1 MLSSTPEI
9 RNTGRDCAD
18 SDGQVDNA
26 CGNAARLPKIDYNK
40 SQKGEHI
47 MRQSRRKV
55 LKAGAALA
63 AAASLPH
70 FARAQ
75 SGSIKIGM
83 SMPQTG
89 SLGAGGQAALVALR
103 LWVDDVNQRGGLLNR
118 KVELIAYDDQ
128 TNPANTPGIYT
139 KLLDID
145 KVDLLIAPYGT
156 VPTAPIVPM
165 VKQRGLLLMGNFSFQ
180 VNAKV
185 QHDMWFNNSP
195 WNDAASWSDGFI
207 KAGQGAGAKTI
218 AILAADQE
226 FAQNL
231 ANGARELAKKANIQ
245 SVYDQN
251 YPPTTTDFSSLIR
264 GIRAAKPEMVFVMSY
279 PNDSVAIIRAVNEIG
294 VGSQVQVFGGGMVG
308 LQFTPIMTS
317 LGSLLN
323 GVLNYNSYVPGMKYP
338 GIEDFLARY
347 AKRAAEARVDPLG
360 FYLPPFNY
368 AIGQMLEQAV
378 NGTKS
383 LDHKQLAAYLRKNEM
398 KTLVGPIRYDKNGE
412 WANPRVVQAQ
422 FRGVVDKDTEQF
434 RQPGKQIVIYPDAYK
449 TGNVITPFE
458 KARSAK

>member
-1 MLSSTPEI
+1 MK
-9 RNTGRDCAD
+9 R
-18 SDGQVDNA
+18 
-26 CGNAARLPKIDYNK
+26 
-40 SQKGEHI
+40 
-47 MRQSRRKV
+47 SRRKV

-63 AAASLPH
+63 AAASLP
-70 FARAQ
+70 FSRVARAQ
-75 SGSIKIGM
+75 AGPVKIGM

-103 LWVDDVNQRGGLLNR
+103 LWVDDVNQRGGLMNR

-128 TNPANTPGIYT
+128 TNPANVPGIYT
-139 KLLDID
+139 KLLDVD

-156 VPTAPIVPM
+156 VPTAPIMPM

-185 QHDMWFNNSP
+185 QHDMWFNNAP
-195 WNDAASWSDGFI
+195 WNDASSWSDGFFR
-207 KAGQGAGAKTI
+207 AGQAVGAKTV
-218 AILAADQE
+218 AVLAADND

-231 ANGARELAKKANIQ
+231 ANGARTLAQKAGIK

-294 VGSQVQVFGGGMVG
+294 VGPQVQIFGGGMVG

-347 AKRAAEARVDPLG
+347 TKRAQEAKVDPLG

-368 AIGQMLEQAV
+368 AIGQMLEQAITA
-378 NGTKS
+378 TKS
-383 LDHKQLAAYLRKNEM
+383 LDHKVLADYLHKNEL
-398 KTLVGPIRYDKNGE
+398 KTIVGSIRFRPDGE
-412 WANPRVVQAQ
+412 WATPRILMIQ
-422 FRGVVDKDTEQF
+422 FRGIADKNVEQF
-434 RQPGKQIVIYPDAYK
+434 RQPGKQVILEPAQLK
-449 TGNVITPFE
+449 TGDLISPFE
-458 KARSAK
+458 KARK

>member
-1 MLSSTPEI
+1 
-9 RNTGRDCAD
+9 
-18 SDGQVDNA
+18 
-26 CGNAARLPKIDYNK
+26 
-40 SQKGEHI
+40 
-47 MRQSRRKV
+47 MRGSRRKV

-63 AAASLPH
+63 AASALPGKA
-70 FARAQ
+70 FAQA
-75 SGSIKIGM
+75 GPVKIGM

-128 TNPANTPGIYT
+128 TNPANVPGIYT
-139 KLLDID
+139 KLLDVD

-156 VPTAPIVPM
+156 VPTAPIMPM
-165 VKQRGLLLMGNFSFQ
+165 VKQRNLLLMGNFSFQ

-195 WNDAASWSDGFI
+195 WNDASSWSDGFV
-207 KAGQGAGAKTI
+207 KAGQEAGAKSI
-218 AILAADQE
+218 AFLAADQE

-231 ANGARELAKKANIQ
+231 ANGARELSKKANIKA
-245 SVYDQN
+245 VYDQN

-264 GIRAAKPEMVFVMSY
+264 GIRAARPDMVFVMSY

-294 VGSQVQVFGGGMVG
+294 VGSSVQVFGGGMVG

-338 GIEDFLARY
+338 GIEDFLSRY
-347 AKRAAEARVDPLG
+347 AKRAADAKVDPLG

-378 NGTKS
+378 NATKS
-383 LDHKQLAAYLRKNEM
+383 LEHRRLAEYLRKNEM
-398 KTLVGPIRYDKNGE
+398 KTVVGPIRYDKMGE

-422 FRGVVDKDTEQF
+422 FRGVADKDTEQF
-434 RQPGKQIVIYPDAYK
+434 RQAGKQVVIYPEEYK

>member
-1 MLSSTPEI
+1 M
-9 RNTGRDCAD
+9 
-18 SDGQVDNA
+18 
-26 CGNAARLPKIDYNK
+26 K
-40 SQKGEHI
+40 
-47 MRQSRRKV
+47 QSRRKV

-63 AAASLPH
+63 AAGAVPATFSRSA
-70 FARAQ
+70 FAQA
-75 SGSIKIGM
+75 GPVKIGM

-103 LWVDDVNQRGGLLNR
+103 LWVDDVNQRGGLMNR

-128 TNPANTPGIYT
+128 TNPANVPGIYT
-139 KLLDID
+139 KLLDVD

-156 VPTAPIVPM
+156 VPTAPIMPM

-185 QHDMWFNNSP
+185 QHDMWFNNAP
-195 WNDAASWSDGFI
+195 WNDASSWSDGFF
-207 KAGQGAGAKTI
+207 KAGQNVGAKTV
-218 AILAADQE
+218 AVLAADND

-231 ANGARELAKKANIQ
+231 ANGARALAQKAGIK

-294 VGSQVQVFGGGMVG
+294 VGPQVQIFGGGMVG

-347 AKRAAEARVDPLG
+347 TKRAQEAKVDPLG

-378 NGTKS
+378 GATRS
-383 LDHKQLAAYLRKNEM
+383 LDHKTLASYLRQNEM
-398 KTLVGPIRYDKNGE
+398 KTVVGPIKYGKDGE
-412 WANPRVVQAQ
+412 WANARVVQAQ
-422 FRGVVDKDTEQF
+422 FRGVADKDMEQF
-434 RQPGKQIVIYPDAYK
+434 RKAERQVVVYPDAYK

-458 KARSAK
+458 KARTAK

>member
-1 MLSSTPEI
+1 
-9 RNTGRDCAD
+9 
-18 SDGQVDNA
+18 
-26 CGNAARLPKIDYNK
+26 
-40 SQKGEHI
+40 
-47 MRQSRRKV
+47 MRGSRRKV

-63 AAASLPH
+63 AVAGLPRV
-70 FARAQ
+70 ARAQ
-75 SGSIKIGM
+75 AGTVKIGM

-128 TNPANTPGIYT
+128 TNPANVPGIYT
-139 KLLDID
+139 KLLDVD

-156 VPTAPIVPM
+156 VPTAPIMPM

-195 WNDAASWSDGFI
+195 WNDASSWSDGFI
-207 KAGQGAGAKTI
+207 RAGQKAGAKTI
-218 AILAADQE
+218 AVLAADQE

-231 ANGARELAKKANIQ
+231 ANGARELSKKAGLK

-338 GIEDFLARY
+338 GIEDFLGRY
-347 AKRAAEARVDPLG
+347 AKRAADAKVDPLG

-398 KTLVGPIRYDKNGE
+398 KTVVGPIRYDKTGE

-422 FRGVVDKDTEQF
+422 FRGVADKDMEQF
-434 RQPGKQIVIYPDAYK
+434 RQPGKQVVIYPEEYK
-449 TGNVITPFE
+449 TGEVITPFE